1 MGLTILPPILDNEDL
16 IPAQR
21 FERASSEDEE
31 GGMSIDS
38 DSDYDSMNQRPAK
51 RQRTAKGKISISRRS
66 IVVPGEP
73 ITDETQWMR

>member
-1 MGLTILPPILDNEDL
+1 MALTILPPIPDNDNVISARNIQNGSDED
-16 IPAQR
+16 
-21 FERASSEDEE
+21 DE

-38 DSDYDSMNQRPAK
+38 DSDSLNGRPAK
-51 RQRTAKGKISISRRS
+51 RQRTGKGKISISRRS